1 MSTWS
6 DDADWVP
13 TDLTPLSLDRLL
25 DRNSF
30 LIDKWNRMMA
40 WHKAQKD
47 WHNDQFIRAEAEAVM
62 RDTGPATK
70 AKYAAA
76 QHPDVVMARTYLSIA
91 TAQLGICERRLH
103 SLEKE
108 AINLALRNKLLGAL
122 VRNDGGA
129 Y

>member
-1 MSTWS
+1 MSWDN

-13 TDLTPLSLDRLL
+13 TDLSPLQLDRAL
-25 DRNSF
+25 DKNSY

-40 WHKAQKD
+40 WHKAQRD
-47 WHNDQFIRAEAEAVM
+47 WRKTQFVVAEAGAVM
-62 RDTGPATK
+62 RYGGPATK
-70 AKYAAA
+70 AKYAAI
-76 QHPDVVMARTYLSIA
+76 DNETVIMARTYLDIA
-91 TAQLGICERRLH
+91 EAQLGVCERRLH

-122 VRNDGGA
+122 ANNGGGS